1 MTPSKRRRFR
11 STGHRYYRKEGC
23 SSSTPL
29 ASRCNS
35 LPSSTTRCMLGTSSH
50 AQAQCACPFHGLLPQ
65 GPPLQKIHV
74 PPPRLLA
81 GPPCPFP
88 STRAWPRPW
97 IGQGRLLICLRF
109 IHHHRGNCF
118 LLEVERKDAVSSTYL
133 EADTPPT
140 CQRTRINKS

>member
-65 GPPLQKIHV
+65 GPPLQRFMCLLRAFLGDL
-74 PPPRLLA
+74 PAPSPRLELDQD
-81 GPPCPFP
+81 
-88 STRAWPRPW
+88 PRLVRDDSSYVYGSSII
-97 IGQGRLLICLRF
+97 IGVTVSSLRL
-109 IHHHRGNCF
+109 RG
-118 LLEVERKDAVSSTYL
+118 KDAVSSTYL